1 MSFTPCLI
9 SSKTATPRLI
19 IARPKG
25 VGSTPRRLRSSRRT
39 PSVCSRS
46 EIDRETAGW
55 DVPSRS
61 AALCMLPACT
71 TDSRTRTSWS
81 LRRRSTRS
89 ILSMTSPLISILIS
103 YDRIRVLPYYHKIR
117 YRLAA
122 GTSERAMA
130 SLKLISAVIAL
141 VLAGEVAS
149 AEQWPTRPVTMVVPS
164 AAGGGGD
171 VFGRVLAPRLA
182 ELLGQPVIIENVG
195 GAGGMTGTSRVAK
208 AAPDGYQF
216 VFGNIG
222 THAHNQS
229 LYRRPL
235 YNAATDFAPVA
246 LVAET
251 AAVLIARKDL
261 PVGDLAQFIAYAE
274 KHQQELQFGSGG
286 AGSPPHLA
294 CALLNSAIGVKV
306 THIPYRSG
314 AQALQDLMAG
324 RNDYQC
330 SGLAISLPQ
339 IESSLIKAI
348 ALFGR
353 EALTTHAVACH
364 RARTGLDR
372 FRGHELDRR
381 VLAEG

>member
-1 MSFTPCLI
+1 
-9 SSKTATPRLI
+9 
-19 IARPKG
+19 
-25 VGSTPRRLRSSRRT
+25 
-39 PSVCSRS
+39 
-46 EIDRETAGW
+46 
-55 DVPSRS
+55 
-61 AALCMLPACT
+61 
-71 TDSRTRTSWS
+71 
-81 LRRRSTRS
+81 
-89 ILSMTSPLISILIS
+89 
-103 YDRIRVLPYYHKIR
+103 
-117 YRLAA
+117 
-122 GTSERAMA
+122 MA
-130 SLKLISAVIAL
+130 SLKLISAVIA
-141 VLAGEVAS
+141 VVAAGEAAV
-149 AEQWPTRPVTMVVPS
+149 AEQWPTRPVTMVVPA

-261 PVGDLAQFIAYAE
+261 PVGDLAQFIAYAK

-294 CALLNSAIGVKV
+294 CALLNSAMGVKV

-353 EALTTHAVACH
+353 ERSPLMPSLATAHEQGLTDFEVTNWTAVFLPRATSEAKVRKLNAAVVAALETPSVRERLKELDATVVAPERRSPEYLQAFVEREIARWAVAIK
-364 RARTGLDR
+364 AAGVAVD
-372 FRGHELDRR
+372 
-381 VLAEG
+381 